1 MTTYD
6 EPMVETASVTDV
18 LAAIGSVDL
27 QAPWEEV
34 APNLRVALPRRRD
47 LPVPL
52 DELPRH
58 VYPPGIETVLGLD
71 IGPAMLFVPHEQL
84 ATWEVSAD
92 EAFERALDNVREQ
105 VGARSQFALA
115 HERIADVPTLAFQ
128 SRDGWA
134 SQLLLLPDE
143 LVRVMGDRNGL
154 ILAPMRD
161 LIISLPLDVE
171 REFAST
177 PPAASTWRA
186 ECRRRRPA
194 SARWA
199 SASFTSRLAKEPA
212 TAASPCAP
220 TTSRW

>member
-6 EPMVETASVTDV
+6 EPLVETASVEEV
-18 LAAIGSVDL
+18 LAAIESADL
-27 QAPWEEV
+27 EAPWEEM

-47 LPVPL
+47 LPVPN
-52 DELPRH
+52 DDLPRH

-84 ATWEVSAD
+84 ARWEVTAD
-92 EAFERALDNVREQ
+92 EAFERALDNVREK
-105 VGARSQFALA
+105 VAGRKQFALI

-134 SQLLLLPDE
+134 SQLLLLPNE
-143 LVRVMGDRNGL
+143 LVRVIGDRNGL

-171 REFAST
+171 REFANWLLEEFAEVDMNALDI
-177 PPAASTWRA
+177 PPLALVDGLLGPAIGVPRSLRRA
-186 ECRRRRPA
+186 V
-194 SARWA
+194 
-199 SASFTSRLAKEPA
+199 A
-212 TAASPCAP
+212 TH
-220 TTSRW
+220 

>member
-6 EPMVETASVTDV
+6 EPLVETASVADV
-18 LAAIGSVDL
+18 LAAIESADL
-27 QAPWEEV
+27 EAPWEEM

-47 LPVPL
+47 LPVPR
-52 DELPRH
+52 DDLPRH

-84 ATWEVSAD
+84 AKWEVSAD
-92 EAFERALDNVREQ
+92 EAFDRALDNVREQ
-105 VGARSQFALA
+105 VAGRKQFALI

-143 LVRVMGDRNGL
+143 LVRVIGDRNGL

-161 LIISLPLDVE
+161 LVISLPLDVE
-171 REFAST
+171 REFAHWLLEEFAEVDMNALDI
-177 PPAASTWRA
+177 PPLALVDGQLGQAIGV
-186 ECRRRRPA
+186 PA
-194 SARWA
+194 SLRR
-199 SASFTSRLAKEPA
+199 TA
-212 TAASPCAP
+212 TAH
-220 TTSRW
+220 